1 MKDREDWMKKRIEDI
16 PRPIVVGTFEVTEE
30 QSAKAE
36 ADLKRLIEESTGKK
50 VT

>member
-1 MKDREDWMKKRIEDI
+1 MKEQEDWMKKRMGDI
-16 PRPIVVGTFEVTEE
+16 PRPIVVGTFEMTEE

-36 ADLKRLIEESTGKK
+36 ADLKRLIEASTGKK